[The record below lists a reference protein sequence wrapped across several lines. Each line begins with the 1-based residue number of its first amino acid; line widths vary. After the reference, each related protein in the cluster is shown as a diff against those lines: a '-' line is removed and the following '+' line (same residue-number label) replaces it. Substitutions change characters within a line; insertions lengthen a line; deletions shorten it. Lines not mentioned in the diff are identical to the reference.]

1 MIFLAFVAFITS
13 YIFVLYSGR
22 KLRSDSVV
30 QEDCS
35 LGAKVTGDVT
45 FLWIASTIC
54 LAYLML
60 RELMQFGIA
69 PKRYIFS
76 LENWVEIAL
85 IAMTSFL
92 LFGGELC
99 SVMQCAVTAVLRDA
113 ISVQTAALSGLE
125 HSGFQQR
132 TYGSRFTAGT
142 RWRSYRSGLSR
153 RSIRPIG

>member
-22 KLRSDSVV
+22 TLRKDSVL
-30 QEDCS
+30 QEDC
-35 LGAKVTGDVT
+35 LNNAEVTGDVT
-45 FLWIASTIC
+45 FLWIASTVC

-76 LENWVEIAL
+76 LENWVEVAL

-92 LFGGELC
+92 LFGEYSCHIEEKRHVAAFVIVLSWSEMIVLIGRHPRLTELNIY
-99 SVMQCAVTAVLRDA
+99 VTMLFKVKLRNHY
-113 ISVQTAALSGLE
+113 I
-125 HSGFQQR
+125 
-132 TYGSRFTAGT
+132 
-142 RWRSYRSGLSR
+142 
-153 RSIRPIG
+153 

>member
-35 LGAKVTGDVT
+35 LGAVVTGDVT
-45 FLWIASTIC
+45 FLWIASTVC
-54 LAYLML
+54 LAYLIL

-76 LENWVEIAL
+76 MENWVEIAL

-92 LFGGELC
+92 LFGGEYSCHIDEKRHVAAFVIVLSWSELIVMIGKHPRLTEVNIYVTMLFKVNLKFFSC
-99 SVMQCAVTAVLRDA
+99 SFVNLLR
-113 ISVQTAALSGLE
+113 
-125 HSGFQQR
+125 
-132 TYGSRFTAGT
+132 
-142 RWRSYRSGLSR
+142 
-153 RSIRPIG
+153 